1 MASTEVEHE
10 HVDTGWTRE
19 PVDAPSARFGWHA
32 RPKRT
37 YFIAGWFSVL
47 FLLFMGFV
55 GNHKGQV
62 EVLWSIGIAACIA
75 VFLIRGQ
82 FFNRDPKWLP

>member
-10 HVDTGWTRE
+10 PVDTGWVRE
-19 PVDAPSARFGWHA
+19 PADAPSARFGWHA
-32 RPKRT
+32 NPKRLH
-37 YFIAGWFSVL
+37 FMLGWVSVF
-47 FLLFMGFV
+47 FLLFTAFV

-62 EVLWSIGIAACIA
+62 EVLWSIGIAAA
-75 VFLIRGQ
+75 VAVLLIRGT